1 MRIHFFRIAGA
12 LIRTARFSTMPQKRA
27 VANSAAVKIS
37 LSSKPVST
45 TRNAIATMPPLPPA
59 RKTPARRFSG
69 TKRKALP
76 LTELPASKRNASSA
90 VIEAAEAR
98 EASPDEGESQNP
110 DLDSSDQ
117 ATQPRQPAV
126 NSNILPLP
134 WKGRL
139 GYACLN
145 TVLRDLKPPI
155 FCSRTCRMDTIL
167 GTPKKKGKGP
177 DFAKD
182 LGRQN
187 AADLARM
194 CAFEEKGNR

>member
-1 MRIHFFRIAGA
+1 M
-12 LIRTARFSTMPQKRA
+12 
-27 VANSAAVKIS
+27 
-37 LSSKPVST
+37 
-45 TRNAIATMPPLPPA
+45 
-59 RKTPARRFSG
+59 
-69 TKRKALP
+69 
-76 LTELPASKRNASSA
+76 
-90 VIEAAEAR
+90 EAPGDR

-117 ATQPRQPAV
+117 ATQPRKPSV
-126 NSNILPLP
+126 NSDILPLP

-145 TVLRDLKPPI
+145 TVLRTLKPPI

-167 GTPKKKGKGP
+167 GTSQKEGKGL

-187 AADLARM
+187 AADLASKSTSFVKEVVDCRDVGV
-194 CAFEEKGNR
+194 E